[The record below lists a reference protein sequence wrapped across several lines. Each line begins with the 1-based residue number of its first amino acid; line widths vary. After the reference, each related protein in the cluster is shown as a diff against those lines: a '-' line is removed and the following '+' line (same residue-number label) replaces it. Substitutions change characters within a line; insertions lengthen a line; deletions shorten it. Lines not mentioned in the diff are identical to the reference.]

1 MCDLLGIS
9 IHIVI
14 THKTK
19 QKITQHVYSL
29 TSCEEGYMQMN
40 F

>member
-29 TSCEEGYMQMN
+29 TSCEDGYMQMN